1 MTVDVSQ
8 FTPLIAQTP
17 AVNEGTHYDNAR
29 RIESSFGRDR
39 ALSDAVRQTIRQDS
53 VSLQLSEQATR
64 IPAPS
69 ATPTTNTS
77 AAPQVSPVSSNSSG
91 SAGLVDISG

>member
-17 AVNEGTHYDNAR
+17 AVNEGVHYDNAR
-29 RIESSFGRDR
+29 RIEASFGRDR
-39 ALSDAVRQTIRQDS
+39 ALSDVARQTVRRDS

-69 ATPTTNTS
+69 TGPNTS
-77 AAPQVSPVSSNSSG
+77 AAPQVSPVTSNTSG
-91 SAGLVDISG
+91 TAGIVDISG

>member
-17 AVNEGTHYDNAR
+17 AVNEGVHYDNAR
-29 RIESSFGRDR
+29 RIEASFGQER
-39 ALSDAVRQTIRQDS
+39 ALRDVTRDTVRRDS

-69 ATPTTNTS
+69 SPNTS
-77 AAPQVSPVSSNSSG
+77 AAPAASPVTTN
-91 SAGLVDISG
+91 SAGLVDITG